1 VGRKTDD
8 RRNNCWASAMMADI
22 NALQF
27 LFEQGV
33 SRTGKVLIG
42 MFRTQ
47 VLASSRKDI
56 SPASSRDEVNA
67 FLAKVAAT
75 PAPLRRAQQGRLM
88 FAMDATASREPSWD
102 QACQIQA
109 EMFDATASLGGLD
122 VQLCYFR
129 GFREFHASP
138 WVTDA
143 RRLAR
148 LMSGVRCAGG
158 ITQIG
163 RTLEH
168 ALVEA
173 RQVPVDAVV
182 FIGDCMEEEVD
193 SLCASAGELSLLGVP
208 VFMFHEGRD
217 VSAERCFREICRL
230 TRGAYCCFDAGSAE
244 HLRQLLAAVAVYAAG
259 GRKAL
264 EDLGSRRG
272 GIIRQLSYDL
282 DQ

>member
-1 VGRKTDD
+1 
-8 RRNNCWASAMMADI
+8 
-22 NALQF
+22 
-27 LFEQGV
+27 
-33 SRTGKVLIG
+33 
-42 MFRTQ
+42 

-56 SPASSRDEVNA
+56 TPGESRDEVNA

-75 PAPLRRAQQGRLM
+75 PAPVRGSQQGRLM
-88 FAMDATASREPSWD
+88 FAMDATASRGPSWD

-109 EMFDATASLGGLD
+109 QMFDATASLGGLD

-129 GFREFHASP
+129 GFREFRAST
-138 WVTDA
+138 WVADA

-148 LMSGVRCAGG
+148 LMSSVRCAGG

-173 RQVPVDAVV
+173 RKAPVNAVV
-182 FIGDCMEEEVD
+182 FIGDCMEEDVD
-193 SLCASAGELSLLGVP
+193 VLCARAGELGLLGVP

-217 VSAERCFREICRL
+217 AAAERCFREICRL
-230 TRGAYCCFDAGSAE
+230 TRGAYSRFDAASAE
-244 HLRQLLAAVAVYAAG
+244 HLRELLTAVAVYAAG

-272 GIIRQLSYDL
+272 GVIRQLSQDL
-282 DQ
+282 DS

>member
-1 VGRKTDD
+1 
-8 RRNNCWASAMMADI
+8 MA
-22 NALQF
+22 
-27 LFEQGV
+27 
-33 SRTGKVLIG
+33 T
-42 MFRTQ
+42 
-47 VLASSRKDI
+47 SRKDI
-56 SPASSRDEVNA
+56 SSASSRDEVNA

-75 PAPLRRAQQGRLM
+75 PARVAGAGQGRLM

-129 GFREFHASP
+129 GFREFRASP
-138 WVTDA
+138 WVADA

-148 LMSGVRCAGG
+148 LMSSVRCAGG

-168 ALVEA
+168 ALDEA
-173 RQVPVDAVV
+173 RRTPVNAVV
-182 FIGDCMEEEVD
+182 FIGDCMEEDVD
-193 SLCASAGELSLLGVP
+193 ALCATAGELGLLGVR

-217 VSAERCFREICRL
+217 ASAERCFREICRL
-230 TRGAYCCFDAGSAE
+230 SGGVYSRFDAGSAE

-264 EDLGSRRG
+264 ADLGARRG
-272 GIIRQLSYDL
+272 GVIRQLSHDL
-282 DQ
+282 KK